1 MEKQITINLQKLC
14 DNIVIVTSDVNNA
27 DEVKEKIET
36 TLLSVIKSAVSD
48 ESKDLNQET
57 QE

>member
-1 MEKQITINLQKLC
+1 MKPNVTINLAKLC

-27 DEVKEKIET
+27 SEVKEVVEKA
-36 TLLSVIKSAVSD
+36 LCNMMQRAN
-48 ESKDLNQET
+48 ESFKEPNQET